1 MEKHRE
7 DGRMIFDEAAR
18 KIQIGVEE
26 LCHTVVNHASIDA
39 RGFRI
44 REDGGRIGEMLMQ
57 KHGLRYQPSV
67 PLARTFCRGGLF
79 YEISGVCDG
88 VLRLPDRTVVFVN
101 RCAGGNTEA
110 LSDEQTAEFV
120 GQAVVF
126 AAMAAEID
134 MLGKISFCVTLYHSK
149 QDVRTIEKTYT
160 RREMTEALYRLIDLH
175 RPFAALAAERMCVRL
190 PGAKLVQFPYQKIRP
205 QQRDF
210 MIEVLRAVKSGG
222 KVLIEAP
229 TGTGKTVAAL
239 YPAIKA
245 LGGGLVDKI
254 FYFTA
259 KTTTALAAL
268 EAAKKLS
275 EKTGIRAVHITAK
288 ERNCPVKLRDPFKCT
303 PGVCPRAN
311 GHYKRLPEAIADIV
325 TAYRVI
331 DSAAI
336 EDCASQHSVCP
347 YEFALDL
354 SDWCDLVICDYNYLI
369 DETACLRRYFSTEAP
384 EGGRYLFLFDEA
396 HNLLDRAKAC
406 YGAELRLSEIRS
418 FLDGARMAE
427 RSPVCQALTDVEFYV
442 NSMRELCQDETE
454 TDENGLS
461 HGFCALRA
469 FDKKFYD
476 LLVALEKET
485 EKYIRSPAYGVLPES
500 LHELRAHVKKYIGAL
515 ELFDDCFAHT
525 VQVNGGEVI
534 TKIVCLD
541 PSAQL
546 EKKMARGRASVLFSA
561 TLTPLDY
568 YAALCGAKESARL
581 KLDCPYDAS
590 NLCVCIMDKLSVK
603 YQYRSQ
609 NAAAVADAIMSTV
622 GRRDG
627 NYMVYFPSYEYMS
640 EVQTLFKYKYP
651 HIRTVVQAKGMSET
665 ARRGFLDTF
674 RAGARTTLVGFS
686 VLGGIY
692 SEGIDLAGDRLIGTV
707 IVGVGLLQ
715 PSNEGELV
723 REYYDNKYELGRE
736 YAYIYP
742 GFNRVL
748 QAAGRV
754 IRTETDRGVIV
765 LIDERYAEEPYHSLL
780 PAQFRRAKFV
790 GDVRALA
797 AVVGDFWEAQI
808 GVQINPGE
816 NSQK

>member
-1 MEKHRE
+1 M
-7 DGRMIFDEAAR
+7 
-18 KIQIGVEE
+18 
-26 LCHTVVNHASIDA
+26 
-39 RGFRI
+39 
-44 REDGGRIGEMLMQ
+44 
-57 KHGLRYQPSV
+57 
-67 PLARTFCRGGLF
+67 
-79 YEISGVCDG
+79 
-88 VLRLPDRTVVFVN
+88 
-101 RCAGGNTEA
+101 
-110 LSDEQTAEFV
+110 
-120 GQAVVF
+120 
-126 AAMAAEID
+126 
-134 MLGKISFCVTLYHSK
+134 
-149 QDVRTIEKTYT
+149 
-160 RREMTEALYRLIDLH
+160 
-175 RPFAALAAERMCVRL
+175 
-190 PGAKLVQFPYQKIRP
+190 
-205 QQRDF
+205 
-210 MIEVLRAVKSGG
+210 
-222 KVLIEAP
+222 
-229 TGTGKTVAAL
+229 
-239 YPAIKA
+239 
-245 LGGGLVDKI
+245 
-254 FYFTA
+254 
-259 KTTTALAAL
+259 
-268 EAAKKLS
+268 
-275 EKTGIRAVHITAK
+275 
-288 ERNCPVKLRDPFKCT
+288 
-303 PGVCPRAN
+303 
-311 GHYKRLPEAIADIV
+311 
-325 TAYRVI
+325 
-331 DSAAI
+331 
-336 EDCASQHSVCP
+336 
-347 YEFALDL
+347 
-354 SDWCDLVICDYNYLI
+354 
-369 DETACLRRYFSTEAP
+369 
-384 EGGRYLFLFDEA
+384 
-396 HNLLDRAKAC
+396 
-406 YGAELRLSEIRS
+406 
-418 FLDGARMAE
+418 
-427 RSPVCQALTDVEFYV
+427 
-442 NSMRELCQDETE
+442 
-454 TDENGLS
+454 
-461 HGFCALRA
+461 
-469 FDKKFYD
+469 
-476 LLVALEKET
+476 
-485 EKYIRSPAYGVLPES
+485 
-500 LHELRAHVKKYIGAL
+500 
-515 ELFDDCFAHT
+515 FDDCFAHT

>member
-1 MEKHRE
+1 
-7 DGRMIFDEAAR
+7 MIFDEAAR
-18 KIQIGVEE
+18 KIQIGVKE

-44 REDGGRIGEMLMQ
+44 REDGGKVREMLEHQ
-57 KHGLRYQPSV
+57 HGLCYQPDVLLS
-67 PLARTFCRGGLF
+67 RTFSRGGLF
-79 YEISGVCDG
+79 YEISDVCDG
-88 VLRLPDRTVVFVN
+88 ILRLPDRTVVYVN
-101 RCAGGNTEA
+101 RCVGGTTDMVGEDQA
-110 LSDEQTAEFV
+110 AELV

-126 AAMAAEID
+126 AAMVAEIE
-134 MLGKISFCVTLYHSK
+134 MLGRITFCVTLYHAK
-149 QDVRTIEKTYT
+149 QDIRTIEKTYT

-175 RPFAALAAERMCVRL
+175 RPFAALEAERVRVRL
-190 PGAKLVQFPYQKIRP
+190 PGSKGAQFPFCEIRP

-210 MIEVLRAVKSGG
+210 MVEVLRAVKSGG
-222 KVLIEAP
+222 KALIEAP
-229 TGTGKTVAAL
+229 TGTGKTMAAL

-245 LGGGLVDKI
+245 FGSGFVDKI

-259 KTTTALAAL
+259 KNTTALAAL

-275 EKTGIRAVHITAK
+275 EQTGIRAVHITAK
-288 ERNCPVKLRDPFKCT
+288 ERSCPVKLRDPFKCT

-311 GHYKRLPEAIADIV
+311 GHYKRMPEAIAGIV
-325 TAYRVI
+325 TARRVI
-331 DSAAI
+331 DSAAV
-336 EDCASQHSVCP
+336 EDFASRHSVCP
-347 YEFALDL
+347 YELSLDL
-354 SDWCDLVICDYNYLI
+354 ADWCDLVICDYNYLI
-369 DETACLRRYFSTEAP
+369 DETASLRRYFSSEAP
-384 EGGRYLFLFDEA
+384 EGKRYLFLFDEA

-406 YGAELRLSEIRS
+406 YGAELRLGEIRS
-418 FLDGARMAE
+418 FLSEARTAE
-427 RSPVCQALTDVEFYV
+427 RSPVCRALADVEFYI

-454 TDENGLS
+454 TDETGVPR
-461 HGFCALRA
+461 GFCALRV
-469 FDKKFYD
+469 FDKKLYD
-476 LLVALEKET
+476 LLTALEKEID
-485 EKYIRSPAYGVLPES
+485 KYMHSPAYGSLPES
-500 LHELRAHVKKYIGAL
+500 LHELRAHVKKYIGSL
-515 ELFDDCFAHT
+515 ELFDDRFVHT
-525 VQVNGGEVI
+525 VQVSGNEVI
-534 TKIVCLD
+534 SKIVCLD

-546 EKKMARGRASVLFSA
+546 AKKMALGRASVLFSA

-568 YAALCGAKESARL
+568 YAALCGAKEGTCL
-581 KLDCPYDAS
+581 KLDCPYDPA

-609 NAAAVADAIMSTV
+609 NAAAVADAIMSAV

-651 HIRTVVQAKGMSET
+651 HIRTVVQAKGMSES
-665 ARRGFLDTF
+665 ARRNFLDAF
-674 RAGARTTLVGFS
+674 RAGVRTTLVGFS

-692 SEGIDLAGDRLIGTV
+692 SEGIDLVGDRLIGSL

-723 REYYDNKYELGRE
+723 REYYDNLYELGRE

-765 LIDERYAEEPYHSLL
+765 FIDERYAEEPYHTLL

-790 GDVRALA
+790 GDARALS
-797 AVVGDFWEAQI
+797 AVIGGFWE
-808 GVQINPGE
+808 
-816 NSQK
+816 K